1 MPVELNATT
10 MIVSHD
16 VRDKVKEYRDEH
28 GLKNMNA
35 AVADLYQ
42 KEATE

>member
-16 VRDKVKEYRDEH
+16 VRDKVKQYRDEH
-28 GLKNMNA
+28 DLKNMNA

-42 KEATE
+42 KGVSE